1 MAEVTDAEMLVLVRN
16 SIQAVLLG
24 QEFRLGDKWLT
35 RADLGELNKMEVK
48 YQNRVNHSGGSVLTG
63 ITIDHG

>member
-16 SIQAVLLG
+16 SIQAVLKG

-35 RADLGELNKMEVK
+35 RADLGMLNNMEK
-48 YQNRVNHSGGSVLTG
+48 DYQRRVNQSGGSVITG